1 MTKKRKLSPDEAW
14 DAVEKGA
21 LDDEAER
28 VASLSKDALDRELDA
43 AGKDP
48 AAVRARGA
56 ALAAQLLMKGAS
68 ASASDVV
75 SPPESAPR
83 LPGSARPPARVRL
96 AWVAGVGGVVAAAAG
111 VVVALLA
118 THGPGP
124 GTPHATG
131 PDTVDGAAVGPA
143 TQSPAELAK
152 NLRYEAYEACGDYR
166 WAECEQ
172 KLDEA
177 KRLDP
182 GGDGEPNVQQARRAV
197 YEGLGGD
204 GGGMG
209 KGDKP
214 VRGGR

>member
-1 MTKKRKLSPDEAW
+1 MTKRKLSPDEAW

-28 VASLSKDALDRELDA
+28 VASLSEDARDRELGA

-56 ALAAQLLMKGAS
+56 ALAAQLLMKGES

-83 LPGSARPPARVRL
+83 LPRSARPPARVRL

-111 VVVALLA
+111 VMVALLA
-118 THGPGP
+118 TRGPGK
-124 GTPHATG
+124 GTPQATG

-143 TQSPAELAK
+143 AQSPAELAR
-152 NLRYEAYEACGDYR
+152 NLRDEAYEACGDYL
-166 WAECEQ
+166 WAQCEQ

-182 GGDGEPNVQQARRAV
+182 GGEGEPNVRQARRAV
-197 YEGLGGD
+197 AEGLGRD
-204 GGGMG
+204 GGGKG